1 MPINETLIV
10 YPTLPPT
17 QKTPPLLQVTPSITS
32 IPTTTKNSSSDINAA
47 ENLFG
52 DIATPYSNNRTL
64 SSTSNTS
71 ANTNL
76 YFLLLLL
83 LIPIFLIIILLFIC
97 CFGRFCQIQTDYLCD
112 LLLCPCMRPDDE
124 KSAQAKILDAT
135 ICYSE
140 YDEGWLDEQFLPQLS
155 QFENNFKIH
164 KLSLYHRSSDKI
176 SRENEKILRGSK
188 RIILVF
194 SKKFLEEEWAN
205 KSFRN
210 VLRDICQNDK
220 LCVIICINVGEFRQK
235 KIDQYLLDLET
246 TLYDY
251 LSNDNERSLSSR
263 IKSRIRYNCGLNN
276 LERLHVDDK
285 NFWRKFNFMMP
296 RIGYDNTKPAI
307 ITNSSHEKKIV
318 KLPKLQHSINH
329 HQRND
334 HERKS
339 KAHYHDHNKKEKNK
353 EKDAHL
359 SYASNYKNT
368 KNLRHIIV
376 PIPDF
381 MRTQLGYGNTKAV
394 DDESVSTS
402 KTNLSSLSSAAT
414 VAPEKVYLDHK
425 TKRSVGTSN
434 NNKNNLL
441 ISNQTNELVY
451 SENYYNSKSHQM
463 SNNKIS
469 IINSHLDFLPNQ
481 TNTLVKN
488 YLPAERE
495 VIKMSV
501 NARNGQNGILDRP
514 ETPVILDMFRPKST
528 QKKMKIHIE
537 EDNF

>member
-1 MPINETLIV
+1 
-10 YPTLPPT
+10 
-17 QKTPPLLQVTPSITS
+17 
-32 IPTTTKNSSSDINAA
+32 
-47 ENLFG
+47 
-52 DIATPYSNNRTL
+52 
-64 SSTSNTS
+64 
-71 ANTNL
+71 
-76 YFLLLLL
+76 
-83 LIPIFLIIILLFIC
+83 
-97 CFGRFCQIQTDYLCD
+97 
-112 LLLCPCMRPDDE
+112 MRPDDE
-124 KSAQAKILDAT
+124 KSAKAKIFDAT

-164 KLSLYHRSSDKI
+164 KLSLYHRSNDKI
-176 SRENEKILRGSK
+176 SRENERILRGSK
-188 RIILVF
+188 RIILIF
-194 SKKFLEEEWAN
+194 SEKFLREEWAN
-205 KSFRN
+205 KNFRN

-246 TLYDY
+246 TLYEY
-251 LSNDNERSLSSR
+251 VSNNYERSFRSR
-263 IKSRIRYNCGLNN
+263 IKSRIKYNCGLNN

-329 HQRND
+329 HHRNETSN
-334 HERKS
+334 ERKP
-339 KAHYHDHNKKEKNK
+339 KLNHHDHNKKERNK

-359 SYASNYKNT
+359 SYASNYKNN

-381 MRTQLGYGNTKAV
+381 MRTQLGFGNTKTV
-394 DDESVSTS
+394 GIGDESASTS
-402 KTNLSSLSSAAT
+402 KTNLSSSSSAT
-414 VAPEKVYLDHK
+414 IAPEKVYLDHK
-425 TKRSVGTSN
+425 KKRSIGTN
-434 NNKNNLL
+434 NNNNNNLL
-441 ISNQTNELVY
+441 ITNQTNELTY
-451 SENYYNSKSHQM
+451 SENHYNYKSHQM

-481 TNTLVKN
+481 TNTLIKN
-488 YLPAERE
+488 YLPSERE

-528 QKKMKIHIE
+528 QKKMKINIE
-537 EDNF
+537 EDNI

>member
-1 MPINETLIV
+1 
-10 YPTLPPT
+10 
-17 QKTPPLLQVTPSITS
+17 
-32 IPTTTKNSSSDINAA
+32 
-47 ENLFG
+47 
-52 DIATPYSNNRTL
+52 
-64 SSTSNTS
+64 
-71 ANTNL
+71 
-76 YFLLLLL
+76 
-83 LIPIFLIIILLFIC
+83 
-97 CFGRFCQIQTDYLCD
+97 
-112 LLLCPCMRPDDE
+112 MRPDDE
-124 KSAQAKILDAT
+124 KSAQEKVLDAT

-176 SRENEKILRGSK
+176 SSGNEKILRGSK
-188 RIILVF
+188 RIILIF

-220 LCVIICINVGEFRQK
+220 LCVIICVNVGEFRQK

-251 LSNDNERSLSSR
+251 LSNDNEKSLSSR
-263 IKSRIRYNCGLNN
+263 IKARIRYNCGLNN
-276 LERLHVDDK
+276 LERLHVEDK

-318 KLPKLQHSINH
+318 KLPKLQHSMNH
-329 HQRND
+329 HHHHHRND
-334 HERKS
+334 PSNERKS
-339 KAHYHDHNKKEKNK
+339 KSHYHDHNRKERNK

-359 SYASNYKNT
+359 SYASNYKNN

-381 MRTQLGYGNTKAV
+381 MRTQLGYGNTKTV
-394 DDESVSTS
+394 GIGDESVSTS
-402 KTNLSSLSSAAT
+402 KTNLSSTSSAAT

-425 TKRSVGTSN
+425 TKRSVGTNS
-434 NNKNNLL
+434 NNLL
-441 ISNQTNELVY
+441 ISNQTNELIY
-451 SENYYNSKSHQM
+451 SENHYNSKSHQM
-463 SNNKIS
+463 NSNKIS

-488 YLPAERE
+488 YLPSERE

-528 QKKMKIHIE
+528 QKKMKINIE
-537 EDNF
+537 EDNI